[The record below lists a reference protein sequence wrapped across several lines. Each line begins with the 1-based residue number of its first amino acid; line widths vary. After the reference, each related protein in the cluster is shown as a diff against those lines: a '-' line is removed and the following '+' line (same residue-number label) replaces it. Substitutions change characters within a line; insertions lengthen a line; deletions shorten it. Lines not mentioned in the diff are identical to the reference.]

1 MSGQVERG
9 DFMGLRKG
17 LFFRRGRG
25 IRLAT
30 LIVATLFTG
39 CAPAALREV
48 SKETTP
54 GITVVQDASDPAPF
68 IGKKVLWGGI
78 IVSSENLAKGTKLD
92 IVEVPLTRVM
102 KPGNP
107 DLSRGR
113 FIVEH
118 EGFLDTAIYAKGRE
132 ITLAGEIVGT
142 RKGKIGEMGYT
153 FPVLKGI
160 KLHLWQ
166 TREDDYYSTE
176 IFLHLPFY
184 YPYYYSPYPIHR
196 HPAHSDQPRMDPPRR
211 DPPRRDPPRRDPPSR
226 DPPPGHDDDNDNG
239 KKNNR
244 GRWR

>member
-1 MSGQVERG
+1 
-9 DFMGLRKG
+9 MGPGKS

-25 IRLAT
+25 KRVAA
-30 LIVATLFTG
+30 LIVAALFTG

-48 SKETTP
+48 SKEVTP
-54 GITVVQDASDPAPF
+54 GITVVQVALDPAPF

-78 IVSSENLAKGTKLD
+78 IVSSENLAKETKLD
-92 IVEVPLTRVM
+92 IVEVPLTSIM

-118 EGFLDTAIYAKGRE
+118 EGFLDSAIYAKGRE
-132 ITLAGEIVGT
+132 ITVAGEIVGT
-142 RKGKIGEMGYT
+142 RKGKIGEMDYT

-166 TREDDYYSTE
+166 PREDDYYSSE

-184 YPYYYSPYPIHR
+184 YPYYYRPYPSHGYPP
-196 HPAHSDQPRMDPPRR
+196 HAEPPRMDPPRR
-211 DPPRRDPPRRDPPSR
+211 DPP
-226 DPPPGHDDDNDNG
+226 PGHYDNG
-239 KKNNR
+239 KKNKR

>member
-1 MSGQVERG
+1 
-9 DFMGLRKG
+9 MGPGKG
-17 LFFRRGRG
+17 LFFKRGSGRRV
-25 IRLAT
+25 AA
-30 LIVATLFTG
+30 LIVVTLFIG

-54 GITVVQDASDPAPF
+54 GITVMQVASDPAPF

-78 IVSSENLAKGTKLD
+78 IISSENLAKGTKLD
-92 IVEVPLTRVM
+92 IVEVPLTAIM

-118 EGFLDTAIYAKGRE
+118 DGFLDTTIYARGRE
-132 ITLAGEIVGT
+132 ITVAGEIVGT
-142 RKGKIGEMGYT
+142 RKGNIGEMDYT

-166 TREDDYYSTE
+166 PREDNYYSSE
-176 IFLHLPFY
+176 IFPHFPFY
-184 YPYYYSPYPIHR
+184 YPYYYGPYPSHGYPP
-196 HPAHSDQPRMDPPRR
+196 HADPPKAEPPRR
-211 DPPRRDPPRRDPPSR
+211 DPP
-226 DPPPGHDDDNDNG
+226 PGHDNDNG

>member
-1 MSGQVERG
+1 MAQE
-9 DFMGLRKG
+9 KG
-17 LFFRRGRG
+17 LFFRRERG
-25 IRLAT
+25 IRFAA
-30 LIVATLFTG
+30 LIVAALLTG

-54 GITVVQDASDPAPF
+54 DITLVQVASDPAPF

-78 IVSSENLAKGTKLD
+78 IVSSENMAKGTEIH
-92 IVEVPLTRVM
+92 IVEVPLASIMR
-102 KPGNP
+102 PGNP

-118 EGFLDTAIYAKGRE
+118 AGFLDSTIYAKGRE
-132 ITLAGEIVGT
+132 ITLAGEIMGT
-142 RKGKIGEMGYT
+142 REGKIGEMDYT

-166 TREDDYYSTE
+166 PREDDYYSSE

-184 YPYYYSPYPIHR
+184 YPFYYSPYPSHR
-196 HPAHSDQPRMDPPRR
+196 HPTKDEPSRMDPPRR
-211 DPPRRDPPRRDPPSR
+211 DPPPW
-226 DPPPGHDDDNDNG
+226 HDDDNDGG

-244 GRWR
+244 RRWR

>member
-1 MSGQVERG
+1 
-9 DFMGLRKG
+9 MGPGKS

-25 IRLAT
+25 KRVAA
-30 LIVATLFTG
+30 LIVAALFTG
-39 CAPAALREV
+39 CAPADLREV

-54 GITVVQDASDPAPF
+54 GITVTQVASDPAPF

-78 IVSSENLAKGTKLD
+78 IVSSENLAKETKLD
-92 IVEVPLTRVM
+92 IVEVPLTTIK

-118 EGFLDTAIYAKGRE
+118 EGFLDTSIYAKGRE
-132 ITLAGEIVGT
+132 ITVAGKIVGT
-142 RKGKIGEMGYT
+142 RKGKIGEMDYT

-166 TREDDYYSTE
+166 PREDDYYSSE
-176 IFLHLPFY
+176 IYLHLPFW
-184 YPYYYSPYPIHR
+184 YPYYYSPYPSHR
-196 HPAHSDQPRMDPPRR
+196 HPSHADPPQAQPPRKDPPR
-211 DPPRRDPPRRDPPSR
+211 R
-226 DPPPGHDDDNDNG
+226 DPPPGHDDDKDNG
-239 KKNNR
+239 KRNNR

>member
-1 MSGQVERG
+1 
-9 DFMGLRKG
+9 MGLRKG
-17 LFFRRGRG
+17 LFFRRGSG
-25 IRLAT
+25 KHVAA
-30 LIVATLFTG
+30 LIVAALFTG

-48 SKETTP
+48 SKEVTP
-54 GITVVQDASDPAPF
+54 GITVVQVASDPAPF

-78 IVSSENLAKGTKLD
+78 IVSSENMAKETRLD
-92 IVEVPLTRVM
+92 IVEIPLGAIKR
-102 KPGNP
+102 PGNS

-132 ITLAGEIVGT
+132 ITVAGEIAGT
-142 RKGKIGEMGYT
+142 RKGKIGEMDYT

-166 TREDDYYSTE
+166 LREDDYYSSE

-184 YPYYYSPYPIHR
+184 YPYYYSPYPTHR
-196 HPAHSDQPRMDPPRR
+196 HPSHTDPPQAE
-211 DPPRRDPPRRDPPSR
+211 PPRIEPPRR
-226 DPPPGHDDDNDNG
+226 DPPPGHDDDNG